1 MSEATLLPRVNEVFR
16 SVFDDPDLTVSLAT
30 TAKDVPDWDSITHI
44 TLVIEIEREFNVKF
58 QMAEIEKL
66 RNVGDLV
73 AILATKQPRA

>member
-1 MSEATLLPRVNEVFR
+1 MSEATLLTRVNEVFR
-16 SVFDDPDLTVSLAT
+16 SVFDDPNLTVSLAT

-73 AILATKQPRA
+73 AILATKQPRG

>member
-1 MSEATLLPRVNEVFR
+1 MNNDVLFGRLNEVFR

-30 TAKDVPDWDSITHI
+30 TAKDVPGWDSIVHI

-58 QMAEIEKL
+58 RMAEIEKL

-73 AILATKQPRA
+73 AILAAKQPPS

>member
-1 MSEATLLPRVNEVFR
+1 MNDAVLLGRLNEVFR

-30 TAKDVPDWDSITHI
+30 TAKDVPGWDSIVHI

-58 QMAEIEKL
+58 RMAEIEKL

-73 AILATKQPRA
+73 VILAAKQSQS

>member
-1 MSEATLLPRVNEVFR
+1 MNDDVLLGRLNEVFR

-30 TAKDVPDWDSITHI
+30 TAKNVPGWDSIVHI

-58 QMAEIEKL
+58 RMAEIEKL

-73 AILATKQPRA
+73 AILTAKQPQS

>member
-1 MSEATLLPRVNEVFR
+1 MSAVTLLPRVNKVFR
-16 SVFDDPDLTVSLAT
+16 SVFDDPNLTVSLAT

-73 AILATKQPRA
+73 AILATKQPRG